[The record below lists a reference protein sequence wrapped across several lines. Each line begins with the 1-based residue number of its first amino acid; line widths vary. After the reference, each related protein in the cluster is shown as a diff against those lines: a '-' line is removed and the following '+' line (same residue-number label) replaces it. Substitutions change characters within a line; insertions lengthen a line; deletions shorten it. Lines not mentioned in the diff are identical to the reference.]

1 MNNPE
6 FGVTPLGVTIARK
19 QQQQQLVVDGEPDQ
33 FEKEQLKKFRESRNN
48 NSDSSTRSYENLD
61 AANSSATVSA
71 ARNSHR
77 PKQLVTTTT
86 YVKKSNSSSS
96 RKGSKGMKDEKPK
109 NASWMALVEGVTL
122 YGLCLVVPSLL
133 GIVMRL
139 DRLQIEDLVM
149 WGKMEVCARSAWICW
164 HVFGMALPPP
174 EDEIVLTFDNFAPD
188 AFYVSDIYVIGGL
201 TLTMAL
207 VRVLLVHWLVPNHL
221 APQQM
226 EALVRCKSIH
236 LLSSQYKESLTPR
249 ETPRKVIDFSQFQTQ
264 SRDNDNH
271 NSNRNRPAS
280 IPSLSLPPMVATS
293 SPPQWNRPAKTP
305 TKDDTISTTPPT
317 DGNNQRATPP
327 SYLQQRYDNH
337 DSTGDLV
344 GLGLSMDTPIQ
355 MGGRPTLQLDEAQV
369 GGFLQSCS
377 PGRAGSEDGFNNTFV
392 LDGDNNGVADHA
404 VGYRTPT
411 LSPIMAPQTPTTP
424 PFSNNDNHLV
434 EEEEETFD
442 WKRRGST
449 ASLAAAAAAA
459 VQEGE
464 DDDEHH
470 DADDDGDYQEDDA
483 TPLQES
489 TAASGTSSPVS
500 PVPNRRRRPQRLFA
514 APRYATAVF
523 RLLYCTLSCI
533 TALYFFRDADFWP
546 SSVGGQGSTEQ
557 CWDLSGSLSLAKN
570 LDSDFD
576 HRNTVLR
583 RFFLVQASYHLHSGA
598 FHIFSVLLLHL
609 LQKGDSKDDG
619 EKKSKRDWTSD
630 FLRALVHPRA
640 VLQHSLPLLFLSVS
654 YVFSSLRRLGAIGM
668 FALDISNWAM
678 HLLQTCLN
686 APTNSRL
693 SQPKVIRGVW
703 ALLVVPSF
711 LYFRFWVWPLLGYS
725 ATVESERWLAQLEST
740 LVPGSALWF
749 RRAFQVWMAL
759 WMGFHAVHFK
769 RLVFHPHIQRIML
782 SSTAQDGNKQVGK

>member
-19 QQQQQLVVDGEPDQ
+19 QQQQQLGDGEPDQ
-33 FEKEQLKKFRESRNN
+33 FEKEQLKKFRESRTHSSSSYQNLTAA
-48 NSDSSTRSYENLD
+48 SDSATTP
-61 AANSSATVSA
+61 AASN
-71 ARNSHR
+71 RHR

-86 YVKKSNSSSS
+86 YVKKSKS
-96 RKGSKGMKDEKPK
+96 RNASKGSKGMKDKKPK

-133 GIVMRL
+133 GMVMRL
-139 DRLQIEDLVM
+139 DRSQIKDLVM
-149 WGKMEVCARSAWICW
+149 WGKMEVCARSTWICW
-164 HVFGMALPPP
+164 NAFGMVLPPP
-174 EDEIVLTFDNFAPD
+174 VDEIVLTFDNFAPD

-207 VRVLLVHWLVPNHL
+207 ARVLLVHWLVPNHL

-249 ETPRKVIDFSQFQTQ
+249 ETPRKVIDFAQFQTQ
-264 SRDNDNH
+264 LGNHSEND
-271 NSNRNRPAS
+271 SSLPAS
-280 IPSLSLPPMVATS
+280 IPSLSLPPMMST
-293 SPPQWNRPAKTP
+293 SPPSQWNSPLKAP
-305 TKDDTISTTPPT
+305 TKDDTTSTTHI
-317 DGNNQRATPP
+317 DGNNERVAP
-327 SYLQQRYDNH
+327 SSFLQQRYDN

-355 MGGRPTLQLDEAQV
+355 KKGRPTLEIDAAQV

-377 PGRAGSEDGFNNTFV
+377 PERVGPGEGINNTFI
-392 LDGDNNGVADHA
+392 LDGDNNGAPVDA

-411 LSPIMAPQTPTTP
+411 RSPMMAPQTPT
-424 PFSNNDNHLV
+424 SHDDNHLV
-434 EEEEETFD
+434 EEEQENFD

-470 DADDDGDYQEDDA
+470 DDDDDNEDGHYQDDVA
-483 TPLQES
+483 FPLQES
-489 TAASGTSSPVS
+489 TAASGTPSPLSPVQ
-500 PVPNRRRRPQRLFA
+500 NRRRRPQRLFA

-546 SSVGGQGSTEQ
+546 SSVGGHGSTER

-598 FHIFSVLLLHL
+598 FHVFSVLLLHL
-609 LQKGDSKDDG
+609 LQKGDTKDNG
-619 EKKSKRDWTSD
+619 EKKSKKDWTSN

-668 FALDISNWAM
+668 FALDISSWAM

-759 WMGFHAVHFK
+759 WMGFHAIHFK

-782 SSTAQDGNKQVGK
+782 SSATQEASK